1 MLTSLKAQCLSPLPR
16 RIAARMQTTLASA
29 AYTEPSQPSTAM
41 TSSTPG
47 DLTPQQREVLSRA
60 IRVDQ
65 AGEVAANT
73 IYEGQLLVLGRDP
86 KYGPLIRVRLSVFFF
101 SRQ

>member
-1 MLTSLKAQCLSPLPR
+1 
-16 RIAARMQTTLASA
+16 
-29 AYTEPSQPSTAM
+29 M

-101 SRQ
+101 SRQWLTTELRACVNKRRNISKL